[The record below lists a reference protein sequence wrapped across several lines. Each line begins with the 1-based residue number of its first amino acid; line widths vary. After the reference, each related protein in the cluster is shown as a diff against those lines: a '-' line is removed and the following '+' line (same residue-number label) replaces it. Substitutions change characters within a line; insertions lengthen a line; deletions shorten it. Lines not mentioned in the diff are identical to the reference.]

1 MQGNN
6 SLCDVAY
13 RMQLYAPK
21 IQDIVAKMP
30 CMSFCLIFISYDIVK
45 QAF

>member
-21 IQDIVAKMP
+21 IQDIVAQMP
-30 CMSFCLIFISYDIVK
+30 CMSHIYIIWYS
-45 QAF
+45 